1 MYYGYERTP
10 QEFFESLSWGP
21 DLLFGISVFFGVA
34 LVRVYVCNIVYV
46 PLIAGIE
53 SCLDE
58 KKDTCV
64 FDSI

>member
-1 MYYGYERTP
+1 PGARS
-10 QEFFESLSWGP
+10 FFSASL
-21 DLLFGISVFFGVA
+21 FFGVA